1 MWPILKSS
9 VAPQS
14 HGFDCVAG
22 TLTGLTAD
30 LSLCTRLRKRWS
42 QGPFSVVR
50 KVQGLFL
57 FHVDGT
63 YNWIRNV
70 FSWSFLYSLNCKV
83 LWKYDPSIIFK
94 GKEFLFFSSRFYLTD
109 CADCHK
115 VFFSTKTNIHDR
127 SHPSVLW
134 DLCTLK
140 GPILGWGSKF
150 NSNWVYVDLT
160 QGRRSGGLHLCLP
173 CFVEYLPFPDT
184 PHCHHP

>member
-1 MWPILKSS
+1 MWNYLLFMCWCCLLLLLFNIQLLWYCGHLWNVANSEMTS

-22 TLTGLTAD
+22 TITGLTSD

-70 FSWSFLYSLNCKV
+70 FSWSFLYSLNCKI

-94 GKEFLFFSSRFYLTD
+94 GKEFLFFLRDSIWLIALIASKAFSKPRQTSMTDHILLFSEICAHSKVLFWDGDLSLT
-109 CADCHK
+109 
-115 VFFSTKTNIHDR
+115 VTGFMLI
-127 SHPSVLW
+127 
-134 DLCTLK
+134 
-140 GPILGWGSKF
+140 
-150 NSNWVYVDLT
+150 
-160 QGRRSGGLHLCLP
+160 
-173 CFVEYLPFPDT
+173 
-184 PHCHHP
+184 